1 MIFVD
6 IESKLTQKNF
16 NHHEKAVP
24 VYYGAAISFFLRK
37 C

>member
-6 IESKLTQKNF
+6 IESKLTQKTC
-16 NHHEKAVP
+16 NHYEKAVP
-24 VYYGAAISFFLRK
+24 VYYGAAISVFLRK